1 MADPIRVLLV
11 DDSAF
16 VRQAV
21 LRMITSLPGVEVVAS
36 VSNGTDGIALARTLR
51 PDVIVLDVNL
61 PDRNGL
67 DVLATIMEE
76 APTGVLMLSTL
87 TREDADITMR
97 ALELG
102 AVDFVDKASAGT
114 AMDIHRLEP
123 IIQEKVMLVAGAA
136 LPRER
141 AEGPISIPLE
151 PTSGGYRTASQ
162 ERVRSPYDLVVIG
175 ASTGG
180 PRALMEVIGTLPAD
194 FGAAVIAAQHMP
206 AGFTRTLA
214 ERIDRRSA
222 LSVTE
227 AADGSAVMPGQVLIA
242 PGGSQIQLSRD
253 GGQLRTRIS
262 ETTGRLLHRPSVD
275 LLFRSAAEMVGSR
288 TIGVVLTGMGDDGAL
303 GLQALRDAG
312 ARTIAESEE
321 TAVIYGMPRAAA
333 PAAERVLPLGEISR
347 ALASLCGAGADNRS
361 DG

>member
-1 MADPIRVLLV
+1 MADSIRVLLV

-21 LRMITSLPGVEVVAS
+21 LRMLTSLPGVEVVAS
-36 VSNGTDGIALARTLR
+36 VSNGTEGIALARALR

-123 IIQEKVMLVAGAA
+123 VIQEKVLAVAGAA
-136 LPRER
+136 LPGGRSQ
-141 AEGPISIPLE
+141 AKVATPADPSTPI
-151 PTSGGYRTASQ
+151 YRPAPD
-162 ERVRSPYDLVVIG
+162 RIRSAYDLVVIG

-180 PRALMEVIGTLPAD
+180 PRALMEVIGSLPAD

-214 ERIDRRSA
+214 ERINRRSP
-222 LSVTE
+222 LSVSE
-227 AADGSAVMPGQVLIA
+227 AADGSSVLPGQVLIA
-242 PGGSQIQLSRD
+242 PGGSQIRLSRES
-253 GGQLRTRIS
+253 GQLRTRIS
-262 ETTGRLLHRPSVD
+262 DTTGRLLHRPSVD
-275 LLFRSAAEMVGSR
+275 LLFRSAAETVGSR
-288 TIGVVLTGMGDDGAL
+288 AIGVVLTGMGDDGAL
-303 GLQALRDAG
+303 GLQALRETG
-312 ARTIAESEE
+312 ARTIAESQE

-333 PAAERVLPLGEISR
+333 PAAEQILPLEDIAR
-347 ALASLCGAGADNRS
+347 ALVALCSAGADSR
-361 DG
+361 GGA